1 MSLPTGFA
9 TPAQAVAPQPL
20 HVVARD
26 SFAAWRDAQPPAVQ
40 AWLAVHRFD
49 GAAGT
54 ALAWADAQGQ
64 LAGAVIGIGDA
75 LDPHAYAHAP
85 TAAPAWSPCPC
96 CWPR

>member
-26 SFAAWRDAQPPAVQ
+26 SFAPWSAAQPPAVQ

-49 GAAGT
+49 GFPPLEQFP
-54 ALAWADAQGQ
+54 ALLEAYRAWQ
-64 LAGAVIGIGDA
+64 
-75 LDPHAYAHAP
+75 P
-85 TAAPAWSPCPC
+85 PA
-96 CWPR
+96 